1 MGRLMIDRY
10 FGASF
15 SDTGLVNRLA
25 NLQDHASLYSSYAES
40 MAPYGTSSANND
52 FRNSFPCYSQKHL
65 QIHKA
70 EVRGELDIMKH
81 QGQWAI
87 AF

>member
-25 NLQDHASLYSSYAES
+25 NLQDHASFYSSYAENL
-40 MAPYGTSSANND
+40 APFGTFSANND
-52 FRNSFPCYSQKHL
+52 FRKTQFPLLLS
-65 QIHKA
+65 KA
-70 EVRGELDIMKH
+70 HENT
-81 QGQWAI
+81 QSWSA
-87 AF
+87 